1 MMLPEAGRVLITGGT
16 GFVGSH
22 VVDVALEEG
31 YTVRCTVRA
40 HSRTRWLESKP
51 VERVEADLTEGDL
64 AAAVQGVD
72 AVIHCAGLTRG
83 SRVALFAAN
92 HAGTAALLDA
102 CLQRSEPPRFVLC
115 SSQAAAGPGTLGR
128 ARTEADP
135 PEPTSDYGRS
145 KLAAE
150 REVSRHSGRLKSV
163 VLRPGAV
170 YGPRDEDTLTFF
182 RMAAR
187 GVVIVPGIR
196 RRLLQLVHVRDVARA
211 LVDAAQKNRGTGQAY
226 FIAHPEVLSWGDLT
240 TRIAQAV
247 GRSVVPL
254 RVPSPILLAAATV
267 AQIVGAGR
275 RAGQIDRRRARDIV
289 ERAWTCRVERAMTE
303 LGWAPQYDSER
314 GLQATAVWYRD
325 QGWL

>member
-1 MMLPEAGRVLITGGT
+1 MPAEMGQVLITGGT

-22 VVDVALEEG
+22 VVDVALEQG
-31 YTVRCTVRA
+31 YRVRCTIRA
-40 HSRTRWLESKP
+40 HSRTRWLDGKP
-51 VERVEADLTEGDL
+51 VELTQADLNEGDV
-64 AAAVQGVD
+64 AAAVRGVD

-83 SRVALFAAN
+83 SREALFAAN

-102 CLQRSEPPRFVLC
+102 CLQQSDPPRFILC
-115 SSQAAAGPGTLGR
+115 SSQAAAGPGTLSRPR
-128 ARTEADP
+128 AEEDP

-150 REVSRHSGRLKSV
+150 REVGRHAERLETV

-187 GVVIVPGIR
+187 GVVVVPGWR
-196 RRLLQLVHVRDVARA
+196 RRLLQVVHVRDVARA
-211 LVDAAQKNRGTGQAY
+211 LVDAIRTSRGVGHAY

-240 TRIAQAV
+240 TRIARAV
-247 GRSVVPL
+247 GRRVVPL
-254 RVPSPILLAAATV
+254 RVPSPVLTAAAAA
-267 AQIVGAGR
+267 AQFAGAGR

-289 ERAWTCRVERAMTE
+289 ERAWTCRVDRAMAE
-303 LGWAPQYDSER
+303 LAWSPQYDSER
-314 GLQATAVWYRD
+314 GLHETAAWYRK